1 MKKRLEFK
9 ILSVVVGLL
18 IIGNILAT
26 IMAVSI
32 QKKTIHTL
40 TDSANNALSGIL
52 LKNIE
57 TTMLEGKADITM
69 RILNNIRGLKGL
81 EDIGVYDLSGREAFK
96 PDSPPRESQAIQE
109 LRSGVERITKEEG
122 YRHIFY
128 MPLRNNPSCQRCH
141 GTEKPILGAIKLTI
155 STEKEGRQAMRMIS
169 FVIIATVLASVA
181 FSLLL
186 WTLLRRMVLAPVKEI
201 ERAASRIA
209 EGDLTFDIRIKSDD
223 EIGSL
228 VKNFK
233 ESFRSLGSILQ
244 RIKGLSDRIMRV
256 TENVEKES
264 KNVIRGAEIETEAIN
279 NISLSVS
286 ELNSTATEIADN
298 TETLAASIEETSAS
312 MDEMASSI
320 GSINENIHELHTAVE
335 STSASIEQLS
345 ATIKQVAT
353 NAEDLASASEETL
366 SAISEITS
374 TIKEVEMSAKESAR
388 LSEKVNSDAATLG
401 MTSIEKTIEGMNRIK
416 ASVER
421 TADLIRRLGGRSD
434 EIGKILTVIDEVTDQ
449 TTLLALNA
457 AILAA
462 QAGEHGKGFSVV
474 ADEIKDL
481 AERTAFST
489 QEISALIQT
498 VQGEVKSAVEAMQE
512 GLSSV
517 DEGFRLA
524 HEAGDALR
532 KILESSRKSSE
543 MAMSIERS
551 TAEQSRAARLVTEAM
566 ERVKNMTEQIAKAT
580 AEQSK
585 GILLIMKATEK
596 IRDVSLQLTKAT
608 EEQAISSKQISQAME
623 IASDRSQQISKSL
636 SEHKI
641 GTRQILNTIDGI
653 KGVPENNR
661 NLAFKINSTLRELY
675 KDTELLKAETERFR
689 FYEEK
694 GSVIRFGVVPLESPA
709 TMFKKFSPLA
719 DYLERRL
726 GRPVDLRVAVDFE
739 GAVKDIGENITQLCY
754 MTPST
759 FIEANKRYGVK
770 VLAKALRNGKP
781 YHHSVIITRADS
793 DIRSLEDIKGR
804 TFAFGDVRSTSSHII
819 PRAMLKQAGIE
830 LKDLK
835 YYNYLGHHDDV
846 VKAVLKG
853 EFEAG
858 GVMEATAYK
867 FKDRGI
873 RFLKFSDEIPE
884 FNICYNPSMSESDL
898 STIRTA
904 LISLRETDPDGATV
918 LKSIDE
924 SYTGFIEARDSD
936 YESIKTEMERMG
948 LI

>member
-1 MKKRLEFK
+1 MRKSLEFK
-9 ILSVVVGLL
+9 ILSIVIVLL
-18 IIGNILAT
+18 IIGNISAA

-40 TDSANNALSGIL
+40 TESANNAISEVV

-69 RILNNIRGLKGL
+69 RILENVKGMKGL
-81 EDIGVYDLSGREAFK
+81 EGMRIYDHNGREAFK
-96 PDSPPRESQAIQE
+96 PDSPPTEIQAIKE
-109 LRSGVERITKEEG
+109 LTSGAERITRQQG

-128 MPLRNNPSCQRCH
+128 MPLKNHPSCQKCH

-155 STEKEGRQAMRMIS
+155 STDKESKEAMRMIT
-169 FVIIATVLASVA
+169 FVIVATILASIA
-181 FSLLL
+181 FSAVL
-186 WTLLRRMVLAPVKEI
+186 WVLLRKMVLMPVKEI
-201 ERAASRIA
+201 EKAASRIA
-209 EGDLTFDIRIKSDD
+209 SGDLTFDIRIQRDD

-228 VKNFK
+228 VRNFK
-233 ESFRSLGSILQ
+233 ESFRSLGSVLQ
-244 RIKGLSDRIMRV
+244 RIKGLTDRIMKV
-256 TENVEKES
+256 TENVERES
-264 KNVIRGAEIETEAIN
+264 KNVISGAEIETEAIN

-286 ELNSTATEIADN
+286 ELNSAATEISDN

-312 MDEMASSI
+312 MEEMASSI
-320 GSINENIHELHTAVE
+320 GSINENIHELHSAVE

-353 NAEDLASASEETL
+353 NAEELASASEETL

-388 LSEKVNSDAATLG
+388 LSDKVKSDAATIG
-401 MTSIEKTIEGMNRIK
+401 MASIEKTIEGMKHIK
-416 ASVER
+416 SSVEK
-421 TADLIRRLGGRSD
+421 TAELIRKLGGRSD

-498 VQGEVKSAVEAMQE
+498 VQAEVKSAVEAMQE
-512 GLSSV
+512 GLYSV

-524 HEAGDALR
+524 REAGDALS
-532 KILESSRKSSE
+532 KILESSKISSE
-543 MAMSIERS
+543 MALSIERS
-551 TAEQSRAARLVTEAM
+551 TTEQSRAARLVTEAM

-580 AEQSK
+580 SEQSK
-585 GILLIMKATEK
+585 GILLIIKATEK
-596 IRDVSLQLTKAT
+596 IRDVSLHLTKAT

-623 IASDRSQQISKSL
+623 IASDRSQQISKAL

-641 GTRQILNTIDGI
+641 GTRHILNTIDGI

-675 KDTELLKAETERFR
+675 KDTELLKAETERFI
-689 FYEEK
+689 FFEEK
-694 GSVIRFGVVPLESPA
+694 GSVIRFGVVPLEAPA
-709 TMFKKFSPLA
+709 VMFKKFSPLTE
-719 DYLERRL
+719 YISRKL
-726 GRPVDLRVAVDFE
+726 GRPVDLRIAVDFDS
-739 GAVKDIGENITQLCY
+739 AIKDIGQNLTQLCY

-759 FIEANKRYGVK
+759 FIEANKKYGVR
-770 VLAKALRNGKP
+770 VLVKALREGKP
-781 YHHSVIITRADS
+781 YHHAVIITRADS
-793 DIRSLEDIKGR
+793 DLKSIEDLKGR
-804 TFAFGDVRSTSSHII
+804 TFAFGDRKSTSSHII
-819 PRAMLKQAGIE
+819 PRAMLKQAGID

-835 YYNYLGHHDDV
+835 YYNYVGHHDDV
-846 VKAVLKG
+846 AKAVLNG
-853 EFEAG
+853 EFDAG
-858 GVMEATAYK
+858 GVMEATAYR
-867 FKDRGI
+867 FKDKGI
-873 RFLKFSDEIPE
+873 RFLKFSDDIPE
-884 FNICYNPSMSESDL
+884 FNICYNPSLNEADVSI
-898 STIRTA
+898 IRSA
-904 LISLRETDPDGATV
+904 LISLRDSDPEGVTI

-924 SYTGFIEARDSD
+924 SYTGFTEARESD
-936 YESIKTEMERMG
+936 YESIKIEMERIG

>member
-9 ILSVVVGLL
+9 ILSIVIGLL
-18 IIGNILAT
+18 IIGNITAA

-40 TDSANNALSGIL
+40 TTSANNALSGVV

-69 RILNNIRGLKGL
+69 RILNNIKDIRGL
-81 EDIGVYDLSGREAFK
+81 ENIAVYDLDGREAFK
-96 PDSPPRESQAIQE
+96 PGSPATEAQALKE
-109 LRSGVERITKEEG
+109 LQSGAERITKKEG

-128 MPLRNNPSCQRCH
+128 MALKNQQACQRCH
-141 GTEKPILGAIKLTI
+141 GPEKPMLGALKITI
-155 STEKEGRQAMRMIS
+155 STEKESKEAMGMITY
-169 FVIIATVLASVA
+169 VIVVTVIASIA
-181 FSLLL
+181 FAILL
-186 WTLLRRMVLAPVKEI
+186 WTMVRKMVLSPVKEI
-201 ERAASRIA
+201 EKAASRIA
-209 EGDLTFDIRIKSDD
+209 EGDLTFDIKVESED

-228 VKNFK
+228 VKNFR
-233 ESFRSLGSILQ
+233 ESFRSLGGVIQ
-244 RIKGLSDRIMRV
+244 RIKGLSDRIMKV
-256 TENVEKES
+256 TENVENES
-264 KNVIRGAEIETEAIN
+264 KNVIKGAEIETEAIN

-286 ELNSTATEIADN
+286 ELNSAATEISDN

-312 MDEMASSI
+312 MEQMASSI
-320 GSINENIHELHTAVE
+320 GSINDNIHELHAAVE
-335 STSASIEQLS
+335 STSSSIEQLS

-401 MTSIEKTIEGMNRIK
+401 MASIEKTIEGMKNIK
-416 ASVER
+416 SSVER
-421 TADLIRRLGGRSD
+421 TAELIRKLGGRSD

-489 QEISALIQT
+489 QEISALIQS

-517 DEGFRLA
+517 DEGFKLA
-524 HEAGDALR
+524 REAGDALS
-532 KILESSRKSSE
+532 KILESSKRSAE

-551 TAEQSRAARLVTEAM
+551 TTEQSKAARLVTEAM

-580 AEQSK
+580 SEQSK

-596 IRDVSLQLTKAT
+596 IRDVSLHLTKAT

-623 IASDRSQQISKSL
+623 IASDRSQQISKAL

-641 GTRQILNTIDGI
+641 GTKHILNTIDGI

-661 NLAFKINSTLRELY
+661 NLAFKINNKLRELY
-675 KDTELLKAETERFR
+675 KDTELLKAETERFL

-709 TMFKKFSPLA
+709 IMFKKFSPLTE
-719 DYLERRL
+719 YLSKKL
-726 GRPVDLRVAVDFE
+726 GRPVDLRIAVDFE
-739 GAVKDIGENITQLCY
+739 SAIKDIGQNITQLCY

-759 FIEANKRYGVK
+759 YIEANKRYGVK
-770 VLAKALRNGKP
+770 VLAKALRDGKP
-781 YHHSVIITRADS
+781 YHHSVIITRVDS
-793 DIRSLEDIKGR
+793 DIRSIEDLKGK
-804 TFAFGDVRSTSSHII
+804 TFAFGDMRSTSSHII
-819 PRAMLKQAGIE
+819 PRAMLKQAGID
-830 LKDLK
+830 LSDLK

-846 VKAVLKG
+846 IKAVLKG
-853 EFEAG
+853 EYEAG
-858 GVMEATAYK
+858 GVMESTAYK
-867 FKDRGI
+867 FKDKGI

-884 FNICYNPSMSESDL
+884 FNICYNPALSEGDISF
-898 STIRTA
+898 IRTA
-904 LISLRETDPDGATV
+904 LVSLRDSDPEGATV

-924 SYTGFIEARDSD
+924 SYTGFTEAKDSD
-936 YESIKTEMERMG
+936 YEQIKTEMARIGM
-948 LI
+948 I

>member
-122 YRHIFY
+122 YRHIYY

-201 ERAASRIA
+201 ERAASRISG
-209 EGDLTFDIRIKSDD
+209 GDLTFDIRIKSDD

-401 MTSIEKTIEGMNRIK
+401 MTSIEKTIEGMKRIK

-719 DYLERRL
+719 DYLGRRL
-726 GRPVDLRVAVDFE
+726 GRPIDLRVAVDFE

-904 LISLRETDPDGATV
+904 LISLRETDPEGATV

>member
-1 MKKRLEFK
+1 MRKRLEFK
-9 ILSVVVGLL
+9 ILSIVIGLL
-18 IIGNILAT
+18 IIGNIAAA

-40 TDSANNALSGIL
+40 TTSANNTLSGIV

-57 TTMLEGKADITM
+57 TTMLEGKADITL
-69 RILNNIRGLKGL
+69 RILNNIKDLKSL
-81 EDIGVYDLSGREAFK
+81 EGIAVYDLDGREAFK
-96 PDSPPRESQAIQE
+96 PASPASEAQALKE
-109 LRSGVERITKEEG
+109 LKSGAERIIKKEG

-128 MPLRNNPSCQRCH
+128 MPLKNHQACQRCH
-141 GTEKPILGAIKLTI
+141 GAEKPILGALKITI
-155 STEKEGRQAMRMIS
+155 STEKESKEAMSMIS
-169 FVIIATVLASVA
+169 FVIVATVIASVA
-181 FSLLL
+181 FAFLL
-186 WTLLRRMVLAPVKEI
+186 WTMLRRMVLSPVKEI

-209 EGDLTFDIRIKSDD
+209 DGDLTFDIKVESED

-228 VKNFK
+228 VRNFK
-233 ESFRSLGSILQ
+233 ESFRSLGGVLQ
-244 RIKGLSDRIMRV
+244 RIKGLSDRIMKV
-256 TENVEKES
+256 TENVENES
-264 KNVIRGAEIETEAIN
+264 KNVIKGAEIETEAIN

-286 ELNSTATEIADN
+286 ELNSAATEISDN

-312 MDEMASSI
+312 MEQMASSI
-320 GSINENIHELHTAVE
+320 GSINENIHELHAAVE
-335 STSASIEQLS
+335 STSSSIEQLS

-401 MTSIEKTIEGMNRIK
+401 MASIEKTIEGMKNIK
-416 ASVER
+416 SSVER
-421 TADLIRRLGGRSD
+421 TAELIRKLGGRSD

-489 QEISALIQT
+489 QEISALIQS
-498 VQGEVKSAVEAMQE
+498 VQSEVKSAVEAMQE

-524 HEAGDALR
+524 REAGDSLS
-532 KILESSRKSSE
+532 KILESSKRSSE

-551 TAEQSRAARLVTEAM
+551 TTEQSKAARLVTEAM

-580 AEQSK
+580 SEQSK

-596 IRDVSLQLTKAT
+596 IRDVSLHLTKAT

-623 IASDRSQQISKSL
+623 IASDRSQQISKAL

-641 GTRQILNTIDGI
+641 GTRHILNTIDGI

-661 NLAFKINSTLRELY
+661 NLAFKINNKLRELY
-675 KDTELLKAETERFR
+675 KDTELLKAETERFM

-694 GSVIRFGVVPLESPA
+694 GVVIRFGVVPLESPA
-709 TMFKKFSPLA
+709 IMFKKFSPLTE
-719 DYLERRL
+719 YLSRKL
-726 GRPVDLRVAVDFE
+726 GRPVDLRIAVDFE
-739 GAVKDIGENITQLCY
+739 GAIKDIGQNITQLCY

-759 FIEANKRYGVK
+759 YIEANKRYGVK
-770 VLAKALRNGKP
+770 VFAKALRDGKP
-781 YHHSVIITRADS
+781 YHHSVIITRNDS
-793 DIRSLEDIKGR
+793 DLRSIEDLKGR
-804 TFAFGDVRSTSSHII
+804 TFAFGDMRSTSSHII
-819 PRAMLKQAGIE
+819 PRAMLKQAGID
-830 LKDLK
+830 LTDLK

-846 VKAVLKG
+846 IKAVLKG
-853 EFEAG
+853 EYDAG
-858 GVMEATAYK
+858 GVMESTAYK
-867 FKDRGI
+867 FKDKGI
-873 RFLKFSDEIPE
+873 RFLKLSDEIPE
-884 FNICYNPSMSESDL
+884 FNICYNPSLSEGDL
-898 STIRTA
+898 SIIRTA
-904 LISLRETDPDGATV
+904 LITLKDTDPEGATI

-924 SYTGFIEARDSD
+924 SYTGFTEAKDSD
-936 YESIKTEMERMG
+936 YEPIRTEMARIGM
-948 LI
+948 I

>member
-1 MKKRLEFK
+1 MRKRLEFK
-9 ILSVVVGLL
+9 ILSVVIGLL
-18 IIGNILAT
+18 IIGNITAA

-40 TDSANNALSGIL
+40 TTSANNALSGVV

-69 RILNNIRGLKGL
+69 RILNNIKDLRGLEGMA
-81 EDIGVYDLSGREAFK
+81 VYDLDGKEAFK
-96 PDSPPRESQAIQE
+96 QGSPATEAQALKE
-109 LRSGVERITKEEG
+109 LKSGAERITKTEG

-128 MPLRNNPSCQRCH
+128 MPLKNHQACQRCH
-141 GTEKPILGAIKLTI
+141 GSEKPILGALKIAI
-155 STEKEGRQAMRMIS
+155 STEKESKEAMGMIT
-169 FVIIATVLASVA
+169 FVIVATVIASVA
-181 FSLLL
+181 FAILL
-186 WTLLRRMVLAPVKEI
+186 WTMLRRMVLSPVKEI
-201 ERAASRIA
+201 EKAASRIA
-209 EGDLTFDIRIKSDD
+209 EGDLTFDIKVEGED
-223 EIGSL
+223 EISSL

-233 ESFRSLGSILQ
+233 ESFRSLGGVLQ
-244 RIKGLSDRIMRV
+244 RIKGLSDRIMKV
-256 TENVEKES
+256 TENIENES
-264 KNVIRGAEIETEAIN
+264 KNVIKGAEIETEAIN

-286 ELNSTATEIADN
+286 ELNSAATEISDN

-312 MDEMASSI
+312 MEEMASSI
-320 GSINENIHELHTAVE
+320 GSINENIHELHAAVE
-335 STSASIEQLS
+335 STSSSIEQLS

-401 MTSIEKTIEGMNRIK
+401 MASIEKTIEGMKNIK
-416 ASVER
+416 SSVER
-421 TADLIRRLGGRSD
+421 TAELIRKLGGRSD

-489 QEISALIQT
+489 QEISALIQS

-524 HEAGDALR
+524 REAGDALS
-532 KILESSRKSSE
+532 KILESSKRSSE

-551 TAEQSRAARLVTEAM
+551 TTEQSKAARLVTEAM

-580 AEQSK
+580 SEQSK

-596 IRDVSLQLTKAT
+596 IRDVSLHLTKAT

-623 IASDRSQQISKSL
+623 IASDRSQQISKAL

-641 GTRQILNTIDGI
+641 GTRHILNTIDGI

-661 NLAFKINSTLRELY
+661 NLAFKINNKLRELY
-675 KDTELLKAETERFR
+675 KDTELLKAETERFL

-694 GSVIRFGVVPLESPA
+694 GSVLRFGVVPLESPA
-709 TMFKKFSPLA
+709 IMFKKFSPLTE
-719 DYLERRL
+719 YLSRKL
-726 GRPVDLRVAVDFE
+726 GRPVDLRIAVDFE
-739 GAVKDIGENITQLCY
+739 GAIKDIGQNITQLCY

-759 FIEANKRYGVK
+759 YIEANKRYGVR
-770 VLAKALRNGKP
+770 VLAKALRDGKP
-781 YHHSVIITRADS
+781 YHHSVIITRVDS
-793 DIRSLEDIKGR
+793 DIRSIEDLKGK
-804 TFAFGDVRSTSSHII
+804 TFAFGDMRSTSSHII
-819 PRAMLKQAGIE
+819 PRAMLKQAGID
-830 LKDLK
+830 LSDLK

-846 VKAVLKG
+846 IKAVLKG
-853 EFEAG
+853 EYEAG
-858 GVMEATAYK
+858 GVMESTAYK

-884 FNICYNPSMSESDL
+884 FNICYNPSLGEGEITL
-898 STIRTA
+898 IRSA
-904 LISLRETDPDGATV
+904 IISLRDSDPEGATI

-924 SYTGFIEARDSD
+924 SYTGFTEAKDSD
-936 YESIKTEMERMG
+936 YESIKTEMTRIGM
-948 LI
+948 I

>member
-1 MKKRLEFK
+1 MRKRLEFK
-9 ILSVVVGLL
+9 ILSVVIGLL
-18 IIGNILAT
+18 IIGNITAA

-40 TDSANNALSGIL
+40 TTSANNALSGVV

-69 RILNNIRGLKGL
+69 RILNNIKDLRGLEGMA
-81 EDIGVYDLSGREAFK
+81 VYDLDGKEAFK
-96 PDSPPRESQAIQE
+96 QGSPATEAQALKE
-109 LRSGVERITKEEG
+109 LKSGAERITKIEG

-128 MPLRNNPSCQRCH
+128 MPLKNHQTCQRCH
-141 GTEKPILGAIKLTI
+141 GSEKPILGALKIAI
-155 STEKEGRQAMRMIS
+155 STEKESKEAMGMIT
-169 FVIIATVLASVA
+169 FVIVATVIASVA
-181 FSLLL
+181 FAILL
-186 WTLLRRMVLAPVKEI
+186 WTMLRRMVLSPVKEI
-201 ERAASRIA
+201 EKAASRIA
-209 EGDLTFDIRIKSDD
+209 EGDLTFDIKVEGED
-223 EIGSL
+223 EISSL

-233 ESFRSLGSILQ
+233 ESFRSLGGVLQ
-244 RIKGLSDRIMRV
+244 RIKGLSDRIMKV
-256 TENVEKES
+256 TENIENES
-264 KNVIRGAEIETEAIN
+264 KNVIKGAEIETEAIN

-286 ELNSTATEIADN
+286 ELNSAATEISDN

-312 MDEMASSI
+312 MEEMASSI
-320 GSINENIHELHTAVE
+320 GSINENIHELHAAVE
-335 STSASIEQLS
+335 STSSSIEQLS

-401 MTSIEKTIEGMNRIK
+401 MASIEKTIEGMKNIK
-416 ASVER
+416 SSVER
-421 TADLIRRLGGRSD
+421 TAELIRKLGGRSD

-489 QEISALIQT
+489 QEISALIQS

-524 HEAGDALR
+524 REAGDALS
-532 KILESSRKSSE
+532 KILESSKRSSE

-551 TAEQSRAARLVTEAM
+551 TTEQSKAARLVTEAM

-580 AEQSK
+580 SEQSK

-596 IRDVSLQLTKAT
+596 IRDVSLHLTKAT

-623 IASDRSQQISKSL
+623 IASDRSQQISKAL

-641 GTRQILNTIDGI
+641 GTRHILNTIDGI

-661 NLAFKINSTLRELY
+661 NLAFKINNKLRELY
-675 KDTELLKAETERFR
+675 KDTELLKAETERFL

-694 GSVIRFGVVPLESPA
+694 GSVLRFGVVPLESPA
-709 TMFKKFSPLA
+709 IMFKKFSPLTE
-719 DYLERRL
+719 YLSRKL
-726 GRPVDLRVAVDFE
+726 GRPVDLRIAVDFE
-739 GAVKDIGENITQLCY
+739 GAIKDIGQNITQLCY

-759 FIEANKRYGVK
+759 YIEANKRYGVK
-770 VLAKALRNGKP
+770 VLAKALRDGKP
-781 YHHSVIITRADS
+781 YHHSVIITRVDS
-793 DIRSLEDIKGR
+793 DIRSIEDLKGK
-804 TFAFGDVRSTSSHII
+804 TFAFGDMRSTSSHII
-819 PRAMLKQAGIE
+819 PRAMLKQAGID
-830 LKDLK
+830 LSDLK

-846 VKAVLKG
+846 IKAVLKG
-853 EFEAG
+853 EYEAG
-858 GVMEATAYK
+858 GVMESTAYK

-884 FNICYNPSMSESDL
+884 FNICYNPSLGEGEITL
-898 STIRTA
+898 IRSA
-904 LISLRETDPDGATV
+904 IISLRDSDPEGATI

-924 SYTGFIEARDSD
+924 SYTGFTEAKDSD
-936 YESIKTEMERMG
+936 YESIKTEMTRIGM
-948 LI
+948 I

>member
-69 RILNNIRGLKGL
+69 RILNNIKGLKGL

-109 LRSGVERITKEEG
+109 LISGVERITKEEG

-201 ERAASRIA
+201 ERAASRISG
-209 EGDLTFDIRIKSDD
+209 GDLTFDIRIKSDD

-804 TFAFGDVRSTSSHII
+804 TFAFGDIRSTSSHII

-853 EFEAG
+853 EFDAG